1 MSLQTA
7 RFEGEQIVNSFN
19 LFVDSEKTS
28 LLAHGN
34 NKGDILDIHL
44 EGNSIEAFDGEII
57 RLSLSNFTMF
67 NNIYNV
73 NINNSKYR
81 ISATDA
87 GGNIYTLREVVLDHK
102 NHSTLGELADS
113 FVETLQ
119 TQLAAAASQ
128 FGGNTD
134 CTSAAPT
141 TLPATTDPITKG
153 NRLFNSTI
161 TFQGAHNI
169 SSVQITA
176 NENDGD
182 FYALF
187 GALRLDND
195 PNNTNTTHQSFK
207 IDVKSETIQ
216 IEGFFPMQLRTD
228 PNIYLRCSNVNNGLE
243 MSALSR
249 PTGGIGF
256 STDIL
261 NSNILAKIPKEDELI
276 TFTTNTDE
284 FFVNLQ
290 QRRLSTLRL
299 FLTDKN
305 NRPLGRLIN
314 DRTGTASGLQ
324 KADGTFE
331 STLQSTLGNLFFNAV
346 IKIEIIKVR
355 NPKLLDAPD
364 PPKPLP
370 ARLAQAPYQKQDF
383 GNPKY

>member
-7 RFEGEQIVNSFN
+7 RFEGEQVVNSFN
-19 LFVDSEKTS
+19 LFIDSEKTN

-34 NKGDILDIHL
+34 NKGDALDIHL
-44 EGNSIEAFDGEII
+44 EGNSVEAQDGEII
-57 RLSLSNFTMF
+57 RLSLLNFNMF

-81 ISATDA
+81 ISALKADGTKF
-87 GGNIYTLREVVLDHK
+87 NLIEVVIPHK
-102 NHSTLGELADS
+102 NHTTLGELAND

-119 TQLAAAASQ
+119 TQLAAAATQ

-134 CTSAAPT
+134 CTTAAPT
-141 TLPATTDPITKG
+141 TLPATADPLTKG
-153 NRLFNSTI
+153 NRLFDTTI
-161 TFQGAHNI
+161 TFQGAHLI
-169 SSVQITA
+169 DSVQITA

-187 GALRLDND
+187 GAKRLDND
-195 PNNTNTTHQSFK
+195 PTHINTTFNSFL
-207 IDVKSETIQ
+207 IDVKSTTIQ
-216 IEGFFPMQLRTD
+216 IKGFFPMQLRTE
-228 PNIYLRCSNVNNGLE
+228 PNVYLRCGNVNNGLE

-249 PTGGIGF
+249 PNAGDGF
-256 STDIL
+256 KPDIL
-261 NSNILAKIPKEDELI
+261 NSNILAKIPREDELI
-276 TFTTNTDE
+276 KFNTSTDE

-305 NRPLGRLIN
+305 NRPLGRLLN
-314 DRTGTASGLQ
+314 DRTGTAAGLE

-331 STLQSTLGNLFFNAV
+331 STEQSTLGNLFFNAV
-346 IKIEIIKVR
+346 VKIEILKVR

-370 ARLAQAPYQKQDF
+370 ARLAQAPYTVQDY
-383 GNPKY
+383 GRPRY